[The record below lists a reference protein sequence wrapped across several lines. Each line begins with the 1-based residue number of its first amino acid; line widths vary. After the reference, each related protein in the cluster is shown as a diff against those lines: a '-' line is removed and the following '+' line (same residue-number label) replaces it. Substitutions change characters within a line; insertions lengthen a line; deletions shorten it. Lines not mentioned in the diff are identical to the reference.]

1 LEDAKK
7 TSCGVKIIDIIFY
20 TNIMLHYHI
29 YKRESAMK
37 RMICMVLLAFV
48 AVAMVQAQEARAEKS
63 AKEYIADLTSGGDEK
78 TVIEA
83 AQWLGNKKDKEAVPG
98 LVSLMSDKRVN
109 VRIES
114 AVALGLIGEESAADV
129 LNNALLNDESA
140 EVRYAAIL
148 ATMRIGSK
156 KSIDAY
162 RQAKEKESDPFIQD
176 ILAKMEEKA
185 KAGK

>member
-1 LEDAKK
+1 
-7 TSCGVKIIDIIFY
+7 
-20 TNIMLHYHI
+20 
-29 YKRESAMK
+29 MK

-48 AVAMVQAQEARAEKS
+48 AVAMVHAQEARAEKTS
-63 AKEYIADLTSGGDEK
+63 KEYIADLTTGGDEK

-83 AQWLGNKKDKEAVPG
+83 AQWLGNKKNKEAVPG

-114 AVALGLIGEESAADV
+114 AVALGLIGEESAADA

-156 KSIDAY
+156 KSIDVY